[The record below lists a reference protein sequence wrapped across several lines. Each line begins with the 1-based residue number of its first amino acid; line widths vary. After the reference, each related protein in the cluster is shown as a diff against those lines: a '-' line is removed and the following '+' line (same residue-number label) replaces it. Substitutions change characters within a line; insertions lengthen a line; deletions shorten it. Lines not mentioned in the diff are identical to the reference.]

1 MEHWNKGG
9 LSREEFLHMRE
20 DAMRKLQELAK
31 RQTSHPRM
39 PAAASSPPNSTRPH
53 LQKPEAASS
62 PPVLKEPLT
71 KLESK
76 PLLDAVPAKNGGED
90 RPAYTQPL
98 PSGLSAAEKT
108 GDDPASAADPVLNS
122 VRERTKESDAETLSY
137 SPHAVPPKAA
147 QGDQPEGFIPSEDL
161 LKTIQDISQSQAL
174 ESTVFPHE
182 DPPDAFAP
190 DNKEKPLEKTSNQ
203 SVPEPSAAQTISAE
217 PIFVP
222 PLPYHPDGFI
232 PRRPGRGPSFHP
244 DAVCPEKGCYQPPRP
259 HEKPPYRPENRWKEV
274 NDKKK

>member
-108 GDDPASAADPVLNS
+108 GDDPTVL
-122 VRERTKESDAETLSY
+122 EL
-137 SPHAVPPKAA
+137 
-147 QGDQPEGFIPSEDL
+147 
-161 LKTIQDISQSQAL
+161 AL
-174 ESTVFPHE
+174 
-182 DPPDAFAP
+182 
-190 DNKEKPLEKTSNQ
+190 
-203 SVPEPSAAQTISAE
+203 
-217 PIFVP
+217 
-222 PLPYHPDGFI
+222 
-232 PRRPGRGPSFHP
+232 FHP
-244 DAVCPEKGCYQPPRP
+244 AEEISGQFLLSNYHLFLAGIEIGRAHV
-259 HEKPPYRPENRWKEV
+259 
-274 NDKKK
+274 